1 MESPSQCLWLP
12 SQGILLFSF
21 SQILLLISCQ
31 YITCQRLHSSAEISS
46 TDLILLNKNDLC
58 QKHTS
63 ADPLILVKSG
73 INNRKERDSI
83 RSTWA
88 DYAWQ
93 EFRVKTLFVLGSSSD
108 ATVMRS
114 VLEEDI
120 KNNDILLSFFND
132 AYYNLTLKTIFTLNW
147 ISTYCDDRWILYVDD
162 DSLVNVDLLT
172 KVTSKS
178 SDYNSITCRVLRN
191 KPPYRTAGS
200 KWFVPKSVWSQ
211 SNYPDYCLGIGFLLP
226 PEAGHRLRDAAVSNE
241 TQPKL
246 WIDDV
251 FVTGIAT
258 TPAKLKLSDSDAF
271 SCCGSKLVTKESF
284 KHTLVFGE
292 VKPPSVL
299 IQVWTNMTG
308 RSPVPDKQDYQ
319 RVILK
324 TRSAQSRLLHQ
335 NNLPSSIMYITI
347 VLCCLFVILTVCSG
361 SRRSYL
367 LPFLF
372 RNKSKTSVNF

>member
-1 MESPSQCLWLP
+1 MESPSLCLWMP
-12 SQGILLFSF
+12 SQGLLFSF

-31 YITCQRLHSSAEISS
+31 HITCQRLHSSAEISS

-58 QKHTS
+58 DKQTS
-63 ADPLILVKSG
+63 ANRPLIIVKSG

-88 DYAWQ
+88 DYAWHK
-93 EFRVKTLFVLGSSSD
+93 FHMKTLFVLGSSSD

-114 VLEEDI
+114 VLEEDV
-120 KNNDILLSFFND
+120 KNDDILLSFFND

-147 ISTYCDDRWILYVDD
+147 ISNYCDDRWILYVDD

-172 KVTSKS
+172 QVTTKF
-178 SDYNSITCRVLRN
+178 SDYSSITCRVLRN

-226 PEAGHRLRDAAVSNE
+226 PEAGHKLRDAVVSNE

-251 FVTGIAT
+251 FVTGIAA
-258 TPAKLKLSDSDAF
+258 PRAKLKLSHSDAF

-299 IQVWTNMTG
+299 LQVWTNMTG
-308 RSPVPDKQDYQ
+308 RSPINDKKDSNE
-319 RVILK
+319 VVLK
-324 TRSAQSRLLHQ
+324 TRSAQSRLMHQ
-335 NNLPSSIMYITI
+335 NNLPSSVTYITI
-347 VLCCLFVILTVCSG
+347 VLCCLFVVLTVCSG
-361 SRRSYL
+361 SRRNSL
-367 LPFLF
+367 LHFCL
-372 RNKSKTSVNF
+372 RNKTKTSVEI